1 LIEAVPSSFRDPT
14 SRVYSS
20 EEKILRGFS
29 VEGAKVFRSAHDS
42 GVLGLLV
49 EAGKLVPYRLVPEG
63 TYLDVEP
70 ASLVVEADL
79 LPFVSQ
85 PCEWSFTMLQDAALL
100 TLDINIELIEQGF
113 LLKDASAFNVTFDG
127 ARPIFL
133 DHGSLEMIAETG
145 IWSAYGQFVDHFL
158 SPLFL
163 EAHLGVP
170 FQPRLRGAVGGIPV
184 AEMNRLLRGKARRRK
199 GVMSHIVIRSRL
211 ERGSASYAAED
222 RSRVAGMQLPRESIK
237 KTLVKMRDLVAGLNS
252 PVVGEWSDYADQPPY
267 ESEEYLAKIAFVEGA
282 AETVG
287 GGRVIDVGAN
297 SGDFSIAA
305 APWFSSVLAIDV
317 DSGAIDRLYQRLRR
331 DSSTVISPIVLDLME
346 PTPATG
352 WMNIERSSFLNRSRG
367 ELGLWLAV
375 LHHFTITG
383 GVPLS
388 HSLELA
394 ARLTKF
400 AVVEFV
406 TPEDPMVRLISA
418 TAASEAAAYDQ
429 VTFDFELRQRFRIIS
444 SAEVKPTRRLHFVE
458 SLIW

>member
-1 LIEAVPSSFRDPT
+1 MTEAVPSSFRDPT

-20 EEKILRGFS
+20 GETILRGFS
-29 VEGAKVFRSAHDS
+29 AEGAKIFRAAHDS
-42 GVLGLLV
+42 EVLDLLV
-49 EAGKLVPYRLVPEG
+49 EAGKLVPYRLAPEG
-63 TYLDVEP
+63 MYPGVEP
-70 ASLVVEADL
+70 SSLVVEADL

-100 TLDINIELIEQGF
+100 TLDINLELIEKGF

-127 ARPIFL
+127 TRPIFL
-133 DHGSLEMIAETG
+133 DHGSFEVIAETG

-184 AEMNRLLRGKARRRK
+184 AEMNRLLKGKARRRK
-199 GVMSHIVIRSRL
+199 GVTSHIVIRSRL
-211 ERGSASYAAED
+211 ERGSASYAVED
-222 RSRVAGMQLPRESIK
+222 RSRVAQMQLPRESIK

-267 ESEEYLAKIAFVEGA
+267 ESEEYLAKVAFVESA
-282 AETVG
+282 AEIVG
-287 GGRVIDVGAN
+287 GGRAVDVGAN
-297 SGDFSIAA
+297 SGDFSIAM
-305 APWFSSVLAIDV
+305 APWFSSVLAFDV

-352 WMNIERSSFLNRSRG
+352 WTNTERSSFLSRSRG
-367 ELGLWLAV
+367 EFGLWLAV
-375 LHHFTITG
+375 LHHLTITG

-394 ARLTKF
+394 SRLTKF

-406 TPEDPMVRLISA
+406 APEDSMVRLISA
-418 TAASEAAAYDQ
+418 SVASEAAAYDQ
-429 VTFDFELRQRFRIIS
+429 GTFDFELRQRFRIIS
-444 SAEVKPTRRLHFVE
+444 TAEVKPTRRLYFVE
-458 SLIW
+458 SLTW